1 MALSLKAKRPTRR
14 SAAKP
19 PAKSSGRRS
28 STLQIR
34 IARDDKELV
43 QQAADLSG
51 VSLSEFVVAT
61 MRARAQDAIMDR
73 RVYVMSPAGFDAF
86 MALVRDP
93 PKLSRAAEARFARKR
108 VWE

>member
-1 MALSLKAKRPTRR
+1 MALSLKPKRPASK
-14 SAAKP
+14 SAS
-19 PAKSSGRRS
+19 KSSGRRS

-86 MALVRDP
+86 MALARNP
-93 PKLSRAAEARFARKR
+93 PKLSRAGKARFARKR

>member
-1 MALSLKAKRPTRR
+1 MALSLKAKLPAT
-14 SAAKP
+14 KP
-19 PAKSSGRRS
+19 NTRRS

-34 IARDDKELV
+34 IARDDKALV
-43 QQAADLSG
+43 QQAADLAG

-61 MRARAQDAIMDR
+61 VRARAQDAVLDR

-93 PKLSRAAEARFARKR
+93 PKLPKAAKARFARKR